1 MKRMLWVVFS
11 ILVCNTAQAVDLD
24 IISGSQAAFRGASED
39 AIALIEYKPLGPAE
53 WSGITGF
60 EIAAIGSYVPT
71 KHKEDWKTLTGQ
83 DVDYLA
89 LVGARVA
96 KGLPFNLDVAAFYSG
111 VPQYGIGV
119 YGAELRYAI
128 LPGSTVLPAIAI
140 RGAWDEVRG
149 LDDFDLRAY
158 TVDASISK
166 GFAFLTPYAG
176 GGYVWGVSDP
186 NVNFTTICE
195 NPSEPCPQFTLQKE
209 NIRKPKFFAGMR
221 MSLGLLHVTPEFEMV
236 GSNQSYNLNVG
247 IHW

>member
-1 MKRMLWVVFS
+1 MKRTLCMLSS
-11 ILVCNTAQAVDLD
+11 ILVCGTAQAVDLD
-24 IISGSQAAFRGASED
+24 FVGTPSQSDFRGASED

-60 EIAAIGSYVPT
+60 EIAGIASYVPT
-71 KHKEDWKTLTGQ
+71 KHKQEWKNLTGE

-111 VPQYGIGV
+111 VPQYGVGV

-128 LPGSTVLPAIAI
+128 LPGSTVLPAVAI

-158 TVDASISK
+158 SVDASISK
-166 GFAFLTPYAG
+166 GFAFLTPYVG

-186 NVNFTTICE
+186 QGQVAE
-195 NPSEPCPQFTLQKE
+195 LSGLEKE
-209 NIRKPKFFAGMR
+209 DIRKPKFFAGLR
-221 MSLGLLHVTPEFEMV
+221 MSLGLLHLTPEFEQV
-236 GSNQSYNLNVG
+236 GSNQSYNLNFG
-247 IHW
+247 LHW